1 MKKKWDKPELTVLV
15 RGNAEEAVLT
25 ACKGGGVGGPLTQT
39 HECRVPPA
47 DPTGCTSCHATIPAA
62 CSAVAAS

>member
-25 ACKGGGVGGPLTQT
+25 VCKSASAGGPGGEGS
-39 HECRVPPA
+39 HACRA
-47 DPTGCTSCHATIPAA
+47 TTAGCGGCHGAIAQCDT
-62 CSAVAAS
+62 VGAS

>member
-25 ACKGGGVGGPLTQT
+25 GCKSELWEGPN
-39 HECRVPPA
+39 V
-47 DPTGCTSCHATIPAA
+47 TGAAPHGCQASCDTCHAGLARTA
-62 CSAVAAS
+62 CSAVVAS